1 MVFFIFIV
9 CYVQVSIKGLLNS
22 IYYSLIYDLLFFF
35 KGFFFLDLK
44 LGVVYINILLIERFL
59 NFVNM
64 FFSIFMVLC
73 VYVYFLDNESL
84 MIRLV
89 YVSIDK

>member
-1 MVFFIFIV
+1 M
-9 CYVQVSIKGLLNS
+9 
-22 IYYSLIYDLLFFF
+22 IYC
-35 KGFFFLDLK
+35 FFLDLN

>member
-1 MVFFIFIV
+1 M
-9 CYVQVSIKGLLNS
+9 
-22 IYYSLIYDLLFFF
+22 IYC
-35 KGFFFLDLK
+35 FFLDLK